1 MERQQQQQQQ
11 QPEQRKQTKTCL
23 ACGQPKSR
31 YENDGSS
38 VHFFLST
45 RPCQILLLLYKERTC
60 IHKETGGE
68 ETAKAEEA

>member
-1 MERQQQQQQQ
+1 MERQQQQQQRKQ

-38 VHFFLST
+38 VHFFLT
-45 RPCQILLLLYKERTC
+45 ARPCLIFLLLYKGVYTTRTRVSWSAQFLY
-60 IHKETGGE
+60 I
-68 ETAKAEEA
+68 